1 MLDTLKPRKFLS
13 LGRYDL
19 PHVGDIS
26 KPYFVT
32 VGCSYSA
39 GTALDYKDVW
49 CNVLAKKL
57 KLQHVN
63 LSFPGSSLEYQHDKI
78 VESEKIL
85 SDAKFIVWMQTHPVR
100 SHRKFLSY
108 FIGDRNARIL
118 FDLTD
123 DDVKTWHKIQKM
135 YELVK
140 HKKILITNSW
150 HWNNKT
156 KLLVENKI
164 CKKNKN
170 YFFNKHEKI
179 DVACDNLHAGP
190 KSHLVLANE
199 LTAHILKHFPNWV
212 KEITT

>member
-19 PHVGDIS
+19 PYVGDTS

-32 VGCSYSA
+32 IGCSYSA
-39 GTALDYKDVW
+39 GEALDYKDVW

-63 LSFPGSSLEYQHDKI
+63 LSFGGSSLEYQHDKI
-78 VESEKIL
+78 IESEKIL
-85 SDAKFIVWMQTHPVR
+85 YDAKFIVWMQTHPER

-108 FIGDRNARIL
+108 FIGDRNARVK
-118 FDLTD
+118 FDITD
-123 DDVKTWHKIQKM
+123 DDVRAWHKIQKM
-135 YELVK
+135 YDSVK
-140 HKKILITNSW
+140 YKKILITNCW
-150 HWNNKT
+150 HWNNKI

-179 DVACDNLHAGP
+179 DVAYDNVHAGP

-212 KEITT
+212 KEITI

>member
-140 HKKILITNSW
+140 HKKNI
-150 HWNNKT
+150 NNQ
-156 KLLVENKI
+156 
-164 CKKNKN
+164 
-170 YFFNKHEKI
+170 
-179 DVACDNLHAGP
+179 
-190 KSHLVLANE
+190 
-199 LTAHILKHFPNWV
+199 
-212 KEITT
+212 